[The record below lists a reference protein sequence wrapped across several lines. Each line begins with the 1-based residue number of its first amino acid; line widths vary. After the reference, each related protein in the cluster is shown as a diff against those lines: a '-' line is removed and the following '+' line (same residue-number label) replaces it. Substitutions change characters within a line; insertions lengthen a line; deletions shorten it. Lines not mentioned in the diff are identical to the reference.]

1 MTRIITF
8 PKYNSPKED
17 IGNIDLTSKESFDLH
32 SFKDLDREWLS
43 KHFDAK
49 LTTAEYR
56 KKIDVL
62 IKVASEMIA
71 SQKSIK

>member
-17 IGNIDLTSKESFDLH
+17 IGKIDLTSKESFDLH

-56 KKIDVL
+56 KKIDIL

>member
-1 MTRIITF
+1 MTRTTNF
-8 PKYNSPKED
+8 PRYNSPKED
-17 IGNIDLTSKESFDLH
+17 IGKIDLACKESFDLN
-32 SFKDLDREWLS
+32 SFKDFDREWLS

-49 LTTAEYR
+49 MTSAEYR

-71 SQKSIK
+71 SQKCMK